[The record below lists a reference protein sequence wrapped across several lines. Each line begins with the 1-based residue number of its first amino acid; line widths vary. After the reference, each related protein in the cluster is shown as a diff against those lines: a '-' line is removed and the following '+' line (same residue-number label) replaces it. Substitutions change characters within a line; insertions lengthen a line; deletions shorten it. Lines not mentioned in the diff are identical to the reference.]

1 MLAKHYV
8 IEHHGQFISRFCYD
22 VTLLVE
28 DLSSARL
35 FPTVAAARETVQ
47 VMSQRLGVHPAVFK
61 VRSVQTDL
69 DLPHPTITMSACCA
83 CDSRKVHATP
93 TQSNFI
99 GTSNEKRFIED
110 RRRI

>member
-1 MLAKHYV
+1 MISKHCV

-47 VMSQRLGVHPAVFK
+47 IMSQRLGVHPAGFK
-61 VRSVQTDL
+61 VRGVYADL
-69 DLPHPTITMSACCA
+69 DLQHPTITMTARCTG
-83 CDSRKVHATP
+83 DSRKVHATL
-93 TQSNFI
+93 TQSNLI

-110 RRRI
+110 RRKI